1 VKTTLS
7 WLKTHLDTEATTGA
21 IVERLV
27 MLGHDVDGVD
37 DPAKALAGFRVARVV
52 SAEQHPNADRLRVCI
67 VDAGPEVD
75 GGAEIQVVCGAPN
88 ARAGMKG
95 VFGAAGVTVPRNGM
109 HLTESTIRG
118 VASRGMLMSA
128 YELALSDDHEGI
140 IELPADAPVGA
151 RYVDYAGLGDP
162 VIDIKVTPNRADC
175 LGVRGLARD
184 LAAAGL
190 GTLKPL
196 DETPIAGKFTSPIG
210 IRLTDPK
217 ACPLFLGRHIRGL
230 RNGQSPDWLKR
241 RLESIGLRPIS
252 VLVDITN
259 FLTFDLNRPLH
270 VFDAGKVKG
279 ELVVR
284 FAKPGEMLLALNGR
298 EYALDPE
305 VTAIADDNGVAS
317 LGGVMGGAPTGC
329 TETTTEVFI
338 EAALFDPVRT
348 AATGRRLEIIS
359 DARYRFERGLDP
371 EFTAPGLEIATR
383 LVLEL
388 CGGEASE
395 VVVAGAVPQWRR
407 EYVLHAG
414 RIAGLGG
421 LAVAAEESSTILEA
435 LGFRV
440 RRYPE
445 AAAPLIALSTPVDGP
460 DDLSVTPP
468 PWRGDVVGEAD
479 LVEEVL
485 RVKGYDEIAPVPL
498 PRETVVSRPAIEPRR
513 RRTELVRR
521 ALASRGL
528 TEAVTYSFIAVAAAA
543 RFGGGQAALR
553 LVNPISADLDQ
564 MRPSVL
570 PNLLDAARRNAD
582 RGFPDTALY
591 EVGPLYR
598 DDTPDGQVNVAS
610 GLRAGRMGPR
620 DWRAKPGDGDLYA
633 AKEDALAAL
642 AAAGAP
648 VDNIQ
653 VSGEPPAWFHPG
665 RSGVLRLGPTVL
677 GHFGELHPEAI
688 DAFGAKGPIAA
699 FEVFIEA
706 VPLPR
711 AARAKPPLKLSVF
724 QPVERDFAF
733 IVDRDVPAETLLRA
747 ARGVD
752 RKLVTDIR
760 LFDVYEGKGLPE
772 GKKSLAIAATL
783 QPQDATLTDAE
794 IEAFSKRLVAA
805 VEKATGGTL
814 RG

>member
-1 VKTTLS
+1 MKTTLS
-7 WLKTHLDTEATTGA
+7 WLKTHLDTEATVDE

-27 MLGHDVDGVD
+27 MLGHDVDGVE
-37 DPAKALAGFRVARVV
+37 DPAKALAGFKVARVV
-52 SAEQHPNADRLRVCI
+52 SAEQHPNADRLRVCV
-67 VDAGPEVD
+67 VDAGDGEV
-75 GGAEIQVVCGAPN
+75 QVVCGAPN
-88 ARAGMKG
+88 ARTGMKG
-95 VFGAAGVTVPRNGM
+95 VFGPAGVTVPRNGM
-109 HLTESTIRG
+109 LLSESTIRG

-140 IELPADAPVGA
+140 IDLPADAPIGTPYTA
-151 RYVDYAGLGDP
+151 YAGLGDP

-184 LAAAGL
+184 LAAAGI
-190 GTLKPL
+190 GTMIPL
-196 DETPIAGKFTSPIG
+196 DETPVFGRFKSPIG
-210 IRLTDPK
+210 IKLTDSK

-252 VLVDITN
+252 ALVDITN
-259 FLTFDLNRPLH
+259 LLTFDLNRPLH

-279 ELVVR
+279 DLVVR
-284 FAKPGEMLLALNGR
+284 FARPGEKLLALNGK
-298 EYALDPE
+298 EYELDAE
-305 VTAIADDNGVAS
+305 VTAIADDNGVQS
-317 LGGVMGGAPTGC
+317 LGGVMGGEPTGC

-338 EAALFDPVRT
+338 EAALFDPIRT

-388 CGGEASE
+388 CGGEPSE
-395 VVVAGAVPQWRR
+395 VVVAGAAPEWRR
-407 EYVLHAG
+407 HYVLH
-414 RIAGLGG
+414 RNRVAGLGG
-421 LAVAAEESSTILEA
+421 LDVPAEPSSTILEQ
-435 LGFRV
+435 LGFV
-440 RRYPE
+440 VE
-445 AAAPLIALSTPVDGP
+445 KQAG
-460 DDLSVTPP
+460 DLSVAPP

-485 RVKGYDEIAPVPL
+485 RVTGYDEILPVPL
-498 PRETVVSRPAIEPRR
+498 PRETVISRAAIDPRR
-513 RRTELVRR
+513 RRLELVRR
-521 ALASRGL
+521 TLAARGL
-528 TEAVTYSFIAVAAAA
+528 TEAVTYSFISSTAAEH
-543 RFGGGQAALR
+543 FGGGQPELR

-582 RGFPDTALY
+582 RGFPDSALY

-598 DDTPDGQVNVAS
+598 DDTPDGQANVAG
-610 GLRAGRMGPR
+610 GLRAGRLGPR
-620 DWRAKPGDGDLYA
+620 DWRLKPGEADLFA

-648 VDNIQ
+648 IDNIQ

-677 GHFGELHPEAI
+677 GHFGELHPELL
-688 DAFGAKGPIAA
+688 DAFEAKGPVAA
-699 FEVFIEA
+699 FEIFIEA

-711 AARAKPPLKLSVF
+711 AVRARPPLKLSVF

-752 RKLVTDIR
+752 GKLVTDIR
-760 LFDVYEGKGLPE
+760 LFDVYEGKGLPD
-772 GKKSLAIAATL
+772 GKKSLAIAVTL

-794 IEAFSKRLVAA
+794 IDAFSSRLVTA
-805 VEKATGGTL
+805 VEKATGGML